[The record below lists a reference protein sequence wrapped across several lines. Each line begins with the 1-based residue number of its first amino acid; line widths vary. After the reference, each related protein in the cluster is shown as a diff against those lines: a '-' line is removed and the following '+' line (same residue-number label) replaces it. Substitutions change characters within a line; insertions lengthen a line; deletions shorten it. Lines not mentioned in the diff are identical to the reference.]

1 MDQEL
6 KKITKTV
13 SSLEGD
19 LKALRKENSKTF
31 AFAVLLMFFSFLG
44 YGLYVMAYGP
54 TQK

>member
-44 YGLYVMAYGP
+44 YGLYLMTYGP
-54 TQK
+54 PQK